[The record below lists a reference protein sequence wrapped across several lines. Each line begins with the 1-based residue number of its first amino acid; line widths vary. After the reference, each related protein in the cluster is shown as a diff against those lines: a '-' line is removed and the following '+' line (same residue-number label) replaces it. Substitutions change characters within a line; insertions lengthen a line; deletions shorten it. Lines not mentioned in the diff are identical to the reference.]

1 MSGFSKVRSLH
12 SKKSNRLK
20 SFFRRFGNPKAYWI
34 GNFMSGRPICALTDP
49 SWNCTMEW
57 MIDCGC
63 TTGTICSGFTLK
75 SHFASMTSNPL
86 FIMEAESI
94 VILAPMLQFG
104 CFRASLAVTVSRNF
118 LSLPLNGPP
127 EAVSMM
133 RSIGLFSPTKH
144 WKMAECSESTGR
156 IGHLFLMARS
166 HTSSPATTMVSL
178 FAKAM
183 AFPALRAAMVGCS
196 PE

>member
-1 MSGFSKVRSLH
+1 
-12 SKKSNRLK
+12 
-20 SFFRRFGNPKAYWI
+20 
-34 GNFMSGRPICALTDP
+34 
-49 SWNCTMEW
+49 
-57 MIDCGC
+57 
-63 TTGTICSGFTLK
+63 
-75 SHFASMTSNPL
+75 
-86 FIMEAESI
+86 MEAESI

-133 RSIGLFSPTKH
+133 RSIGLLSPTRH

-183 AFPALRAAMVGCS
+183 VFPALRAEMVGCS
-196 PE
+196 PEYPTMAVRTMSTGPMAATSAMDCAPANTLMGRSANASFTPWYFASLAMTTTSGLNFLACWMSNSSLLFAVKA